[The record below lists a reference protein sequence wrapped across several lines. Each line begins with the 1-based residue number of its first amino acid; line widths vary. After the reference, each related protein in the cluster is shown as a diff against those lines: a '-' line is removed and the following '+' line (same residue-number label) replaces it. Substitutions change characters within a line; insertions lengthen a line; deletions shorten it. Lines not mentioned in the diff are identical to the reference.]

1 VGAFTNLTRD
11 HLDYHGSMAAYFAAK
26 LRLFSDLMISG
37 GVAVLNADA
46 SEFHAFEAACKLRGH
61 MVMSFG
67 RDGAAIQLTDHTV
80 DGDAQRLAI
89 LVFGKKYDIRLPL
102 AGAFQVS
109 NALCALGCVLG
120 SGAEPDRAIAALEN
134 LRGVPGRMEQAG
146 LHSSGAPVYV
156 DYAHTPDALETVLS
170 NLRPHVGSG
179 GRLVVVFGCGGDRD
193 KGKRRLMG
201 ERAQSLADIVYV
213 TDDNPRTEAAADI
226 RAQVMQGCPSAT
238 EIGDRADAIA
248 TAVASLKNGD
258 VLLIAG
264 KGHESGQI
272 VGTNV
277 LPFNDVDAARAAL
290 GART

>member
-1 VGAFTNLTRD
+1 
-11 HLDYHGSMAAYFAAK
+11 
-26 LRLFSDLMISG
+26 
-37 GVAVLNADA
+37 
-46 SEFHAFEAACKLRGH
+46 
-61 MVMSFG
+61 
-67 RDGAAIQLTDHTV
+67 
-80 DGDAQRLAI
+80 
-89 LVFGKKYDIRLPL
+89 LPL

-134 LRGVPGRMEQAG
+134 LHGVPGRMEQAG
-146 LHSSGAPVYV
+146 RHASGAPVYV

-179 GRLVVVFGCGGDRD
+179 GRLIVVFGCGGDRD

-201 ERAQSLADIVYV
+201 ERAQSLADVVYV
-213 TDDNPRTEAAADI
+213 TDDNPRTEIAADI
-226 RAQVMQGCPSAT
+226 RAQVMQGCPTAT

-248 TAVASLKNGD
+248 TATASLKSGD

-272 VGTNV
+272 VGTSV
-277 LPFNDVDAARAAL
+277 LPFNDVDVARAAL